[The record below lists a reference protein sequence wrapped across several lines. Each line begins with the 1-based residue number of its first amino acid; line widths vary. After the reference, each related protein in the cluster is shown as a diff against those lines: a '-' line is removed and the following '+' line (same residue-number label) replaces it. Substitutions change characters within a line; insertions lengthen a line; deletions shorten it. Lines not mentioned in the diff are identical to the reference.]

1 MDDQLVRFVRMVRR
15 GIDDKWDFV
24 MVVDGREGA
33 GKSTLAL
40 QMKAIYDGRYN
51 LDNVLFDATSMIKT
65 MRFAPRKSCVVV
77 DEAIISL
84 YKREALKDFQLT
96 LVKAFSIVRAR
107 NLFFILVLP
116 NFNDLDPNIR
126 TRANYRFYTFAK
138 RGHRG
143 YLEVYQPKRTPWS
156 SGWLYQELVWTYKF
170 PPLPDEFQ
178 TKYDVF
184 KESSLDAALR
194 DFHADVEKTVKEAQ
208 SRTEFGRAGTIKEEI
223 YNYLDGHPAADHFEV
238 AGATKCTPAYARD
251 LLKGIKAI
259 AKAQSKDVTQRK
271 GQGHK

>member
-15 GIDDKWDFV
+15 GIEDKWDFV

-178 TKYDVF
+178 TTYDVF
-184 KESSLDAALR
+184 KESSLDSALK

-223 YNYLDGHPAADHFEV
+223 YNYLAGHPAADHFEV

-271 GQGHK
+271 EQGHK